1 MKTARK
7 YRLSARGRRSLQAT
21 IRRNQPWLWS
31 TGPRSEVGKNRSR
44 MNAFRHGARSADAR
58 RDERAAVELIE
69 LVSRLIASCVC
80 DDAANPSSA
89 ETLGAPPR
97 PKARQ
102 ARSAGAA
109 LRCCRA
115 SRLSRLHHCGF
126 FSGAVSRVGPNSAIG
141 RPPAWRAIM
150 TS

>member
-44 MNAFRHGARSADAR
+44 MNVFRHGARSADAR

-109 LRCCRA
+109 LGGAAGRVGHVYIIAASSAARSRA
-115 SRLSRLHHCGF
+115 SVQIERSAVRLLG
-126 FSGAVSRVGPNSAIG
+126 GPS
-141 RPPAWRAIM
+141 
-150 TS
+150 